1 MSFVCLAVTMVLFI
15 SLFLYFRQKILA
27 LEEKLKLLSEVTTTM
42 AGITSL
48 QHAPPTPKMVARE
61 PESESEEEEE
71 EDASSYSGSE
81 DSVSIEELYDTS
93 PVMTFNQVD
102 SAIKNVIVM
111 SESVPQ
117 LDFVVEQMTFPETIK
132 KVLLAPVESVDLSP
146 VESVDLSPVES
157 VDLSPVES
165 VDLSPVESV
174 DLSQVESVDLAPVEH
189 VDLKP
194 RPIIHSVNLDEGL
207 PKRVVSNDDVKTL
220 NLDSPYDAMSLK
232 ELKEKVAETNG
243 PKLKTK
249 KELIE
254 YLKNKM

>member
-61 PESESEEEEE
+61 PESESEEEEEE

-132 KVLLAPVESVDLSP
+132 KVLLAPVESVDLAP
-146 VESVDLSPVES
+146 VESVDLAPVDS
-157 VDLSPVES
+157 VDLAP
-165 VDLSPVESV
+165 
-174 DLSQVESVDLAPVEH
+174 VESVDLAPVESVDLAPVEP